1 MGQADLHSVVHSY
14 LATLLAISDAVGEAC
29 PAVGG
34 PHQQRLSRLRTRL
47 SFDSNTPAV
56 EASAAIVRE
65 ELRDFAAKS
74 SSYVALGIAE
84 WKHAAEAVRD
94 TSFDLLQK
102 QRFYAS
108 RIRAIAAKIEP
119 AHGAQ
124 LLTCAESMQ
133 SEAQSALA
141 SIEELLAAVEARLVE
156 AESVDR
162 ATGLMNRREMDRRL
176 ELRRA
181 AGLPILRLLFS
192 IRCQS
197 SPEDRDGVLRR
208 VAARLTGQTRPG
220 DLVARWGDREFLI
233 LFDGPEEVA
242 ERRGGDLAGM
252 LTTAYPLE
260 NGTTV
265 DVQVSVQLL
274 DRRPPIASDSV
285 LP

>member
-1 MGQADLHSVVHSY
+1 MGQADIHSVVHSY

-47 SFDSNTPAV
+47 SFDSSTPAV

-74 SSYVALGIAE
+74 ASYMALSSAE
-84 WKHAAEAVRD
+84 WKSAAEAVRD
-94 TSFDLLQK
+94 TSFEMLQK
-102 QRFYAS
+102 QNFYAS
-108 RIRAIAAKIEP
+108 RLRNIAAKLDP
-119 AHGAQ
+119 SVGAQ
-124 LLTCAESMQ
+124 LLTCSESMQ
-133 SEAQSALA
+133 SDAQSVLA
-141 SIEELLAAVEARLVE
+141 RMEELLASVEARLSE

-162 ATGLMNRREMDRRL
+162 ATGLMNHREMDSRL
-176 ELRRA
+176 ELRRT
-181 AGLPILRLLFS
+181 AGLPVLRLLFS
-192 IRCQS
+192 IDCQS
-197 SPEDRDGVLRR
+197 SPEDRDAVLRR

-233 LFDGPEEVA
+233 LFDGPEDVG
-242 ERRGGDLAGM
+242 ERRGGELASM
-252 LTTAYPLE
+252 LTTSYPLE

-274 DRRPPIASDSV
+274 DRQSVASP
-285 LP
+285 LA